1 MLCLSN
7 SPIDNKREA
16 LKISQTPTKRS
27 QKRNTHHIDLARSQN
42 SRLMG
47 RLANPNLNLR
57 AGLTKPGKLFSL
69 SHNKRLQKLDPSLR
83 NKTDN
88 PKDARRKM
96 NRTVGQGAGLDML
109 RLRQYNTNSSIQEM
123 ERNTAGKANHENPN
137 TRSGRQMD
145 HFVDFDN
152 IRERRD
158 IEEQINMKRKEDTNI
173 VDSKH
178 LIDLTRRVKQ
188 NKKRQKEKRKR
199 KKLEEQTGQEV
210 VKISKTNL
218 RQSGYHSQRVDW
230 QSLKTKNKDDFQSY
244 REGYGPKPQ
253 RRMDPL
259 ELVDYIGKR
268 GQNKKK
274 SNGDVGLRE
283 FEASRGMSRGGSPRG
298 DRKRLKQKKWAKS
311 SLRSE
316 RGLIRLGVGPSHRE
330 VQSQVGSVYS
340 EHRGSHHLGTGAGF
354 ESENTNIYQGKNQ
367 FAHKARKSL
376 LENQREGKVL
386 LRDSEGREYWVPLSV
401 LAGQHPEPSQPAAKI
416 KSQRDIGNSNRDIGN
431 SPTDKWNTR
440 KIPHGLETEIQME
453 DSVASLKEQIMKE
466 AREEGLPNNPA
477 VESLN
482 INKEVLPA
490 NCKNSPTHLQNS
502 QLSGHRPAQ
511 KRFEIFTEEGTK
523 EQSGKHPRAG
533 LMGIYGREPK
543 GKRKMRMK
551 QGQIKKMKQMKKEE
565 EMLNR
570 ANEKAGRLEAKL
582 NDLRDERETLKEREN
597 AKYMESLRSWELDS
611 FAREGWGQS
620 ENHGNGMATFG
631 GRNPDLD
638 NHHHNSN
645 HIENPYE
652 EGMQD
657 GDGDLKNLNID
668 FGEGR
673 KMADNLGKLRDD
685 SFGKIGKQAK
695 KEFVLDLQTEEKK
708 RQVDVSREPS
718 PLRGQEGLLEEL
730 LSEGEES
737 KLKARKS
744 LKPDASPL
752 RNKQKYIRVSGKET
766 SGKKF
771 EIFGSES
778 NVDPSE
784 SLKSISS
791 VKSAKRRQNQADTV
805 ITYSNHNQG
814 KKARV
819 FVLMGDDDDSDE
831 PVDVEV
837 PKQPNVSSR
846 YDSEKLNTNNAMML
860 KGFQGQMAMNLELNM
875 DLDHHT
881 ALNQDNKPNEIER
894 NIEIEPVFDSGKETD
909 LMESQEIQDTNVVVK
924 EMGDNLLY
932 KERRRELRE
941 SEGNLYSGKVNV
953 SSKKK
958 INQSNMSGRKKSVK
972 DGDRLFESRV
982 SKDGRRRIELGRDRM
997 KSNRVLQDLK
1007 RFSKEIEIPMLGVRA
1022 KQRKPNVIRRKRNRH
1037 KKNAHSEHIPD
1048 AYTEFVQK
1056 LGAPIHDHLKI
1067 NNMTPALSRKGS
1079 SDVDGNSD
1087 GSRES
1092 MTGFGRDRL
1101 MDNDNVINVRKAKS
1115 KQTQG
1120 EGKRQPISRRGSTRK
1135 IQKSD
1140 VHASQSRDQNVKQE
1154 KGWHR
1159 GNTAGSENRDLRVE
1173 PGFKQKRVFED
1184 YQQEDYSGLFGGVEG
1199 SGGFSHRQEVSDIEE
1214 PELQEPEMVFRKKKW
1229 SEHGET
1235 TEKVLVTSD
1244 ASPDQADQTPHDVQ
1258 AREGLDKHGTPDFGM
1273 KSKMGDPKKVFLE
1286 DHDQNKY
1293 GSSKA
1298 SNNAA
1303 KQTPQRVKVK
1313 KRKRRINFIDLE
1325 ENQRRNEADIGSVSS
1340 RGQGKTGGVV
1350 PSLPH
1355 QNRERLKLIERRRLR
1370 EIQAFKRKKAQ
1381 RPEEA
1386 NYQRS
1391 KTKDKS
1397 AKINSN
1403 YQAIPANPQ
1412 KITAG
1417 NPNMVQS
1424 RTKNVN
1430 HKSCKSSSSPREDA
1444 SSKGQSNMAPNSIVN
1459 SFGNHTPAQRSSRSN
1474 RISITII
1481 SHQSSRNSEIN
1492 NIRINHSMKN
1502 SKEGKSIQ
1510 NSQRESG
1517 NVFRIDSPD
1526 AGNGE
1531 TGPNRRVQIDVRA
1544 SKTGVQGVG
1553 VEVDSNNFTL
1563 GNQQLERQLG
1573 QPEIG
1578 MLAFVSFCL
1587 FLRESFR

>member
-1 MLCLSN
+1 
-7 SPIDNKREA
+7 
-16 LKISQTPTKRS
+16 
-27 QKRNTHHIDLARSQN
+27 
-42 SRLMG
+42 
-47 RLANPNLNLR
+47 
-57 AGLTKPGKLFSL
+57 
-69 SHNKRLQKLDPSLR
+69 
-83 NKTDN
+83 
-88 PKDARRKM
+88 M
-96 NRTVGQGAGLDML
+96 NRTVGQGAGPDML
-109 RLRQYNTNSSIQEM
+109 RLRQYHTNSSIQEV
-123 ERNTAGKANHENPN
+123 ERNTAGKANHENKN
-137 TRSGRQMD
+137 TRSGRQID

-158 IEEQINMKRKEDTNI
+158 IEDQINMKRKEESNI

-199 KKLEEQTGQEV
+199 KHLEELTGRDV
-210 VKISKTNL
+210 VKIPKTKL
-218 RQSGYHSQRVDW
+218 RESGYHSQRIDW

-244 REGYGPKPQ
+244 REGYGPQPQ

-268 GQNKKK
+268 GQNKKRN
-274 SNGDVGLRE
+274 NGEVGLQE
-283 FEASRGMSRGGSPRG
+283 FEASRGMSRGGSPREK
-298 DRKRLKQKKWAKS
+298 RKRLNQKKWAKS

-316 RGLIRLGVGPSHRE
+316 RGLVRLGLGPTHRE
-330 VQSQVGSVYS
+330 VQSQVGSEYN
-340 EHRGSHHLGTGAGF
+340 ENRGSHHLGTGF
-354 ESENTNIYQGKNQ
+354 ESENTNIYQGKNS

-376 LENQREGKVL
+376 IENQREGKVL

-401 LAGQHPEPSQPAAKI
+401 LAGQHPEPSQPPAKI
-416 KSQRDIGNSNRDIGN
+416 RSQRDIGNSNRDIGN
-431 SPTDKWNTR
+431 SPIHKWNNR
-440 KIPHGLETEIQME
+440 KIRQSQETEVQME

-466 AREEGLPNNPA
+466 TREEALPNNPA
-477 VESLN
+477 IESLN
-482 INKEVLPA
+482 INQDVLPA
-490 NCKNSPTHLQNS
+490 NCKNSPTHVQNS
-502 QLSGHRPAQ
+502 QLSGHRSEK

-523 EQSGKHPRAG
+523 EQSVKHPRGG

-565 EMLNR
+565 ELLNR
-570 ANEKAGRLEAKL
+570 ANAKASRLEDKL
-582 NDLRDERETLKEREN
+582 NDFRDERETLKEREN

-611 FAREGWGQS
+611 FARDGWGQS

-631 GRNPDLD
+631 GRSTERDK
-638 NHHHNSN
+638 NHNN
-645 HIENPYE
+645 NNTNTKNPYDQGM
-652 EGMQD
+652 EG
-657 GDGDLKNLNID
+657 GDGDLKIPNID
-668 FGEGR
+668 LAEER
-673 KMADNLGKLRDD
+673 QIADDSGKLRDD
-685 SFGKIGKQAK
+685 SFGIIGKRAK
-695 KEFVLDLQTEEKK
+695 KEFVLDLQTEEKN
-708 RQVDVSREPS
+708 RQDNVSREPS

-737 KLKARKS
+737 RLKVNKS
-744 LKPDASPL
+744 AKPAASPI
-752 RNKQKYIRVSGKET
+752 RNKQKYIRVGGKEK

-784 SLKSISS
+784 TLKSNSS
-791 VKSAKRRQNQADTV
+791 AKSAKRRQNQGDTV

-819 FVLMGDDDDSDE
+819 FVLMGDEEEDEDSEE
-831 PVDVEV
+831 PADVEG

-860 KGFQGQMAMNLELNM
+860 KGFQGQMAMNLQVNM
-875 DLDHHT
+875 DLDLDHHS
-881 ALNQDNKPNEIER
+881 ALNQEHKPDEIER
-894 NIEIEPVFDSGKETD
+894 NIEIQQVFDSEKETD

-941 SEGNLYSGKVNV
+941 SEGNLYSGKVNTN
-953 SSKKK
+953 SKKN

-972 DGDRLFESRV
+972 DGERLFESRV

-1007 RFSKEIEIPMLGVRA
+1007 RFSKEIAIPMLGVRV
-1022 KQRKPNVIRRKRNRH
+1022 KKGKPNVIRRKRNRH
-1037 KKNAHSEHIPD
+1037 KKNALSEHIPD
-1048 AYTEFVQK
+1048 VFTEFVRK
-1056 LGAPIHDHLKI
+1056 LHIPIHGQLKV

-1079 SDVDGNSD
+1079 SDVEGHSD
-1087 GSRES
+1087 DSRGSLG
-1092 MTGFGRDRL
+1092 GFGRDRL
-1101 MDNDNVINVRKAKS
+1101 IDNDNVINVRKGKS

-1120 EGKRQPISRRGSTRK
+1120 ETKRQPISRRGSTRK

-1140 VHASQSRDQNVKQE
+1140 VHQSQSRDQNVKKE
-1154 KGWHR
+1154 SGWHR
-1159 GNTAGSENRDLRVE
+1159 GNTSGSGNRDIRIE
-1173 PGFKQKRVFED
+1173 PGFKNKRVFED

-1214 PELQEPEMVFRKKKW
+1214 PEIEEPEMVFRKKKW

-1235 TEKVLVTSD
+1235 TEKVQVTSD
-1244 ASPDQADQTPHDVQ
+1244 ASPEQAGETPHELQ
-1258 AREGLDKHGTPDFGM
+1258 AKEGLDKHGTPDFGM
-1273 KSKMGDPKKVFLE
+1273 MNKIGEPKKVFLE

-1325 ENQRRNEADIGSVSS
+1325 ENQRRNEADLGSVSS
-1340 RGQGKTGGVV
+1340 RGQAKAGGVV

-1381 RPEEA
+1381 RPVEA

-1397 AKINSN
+1397 GKINTN
-1403 YQAIPANPQ
+1403 YQAKQNNRQMPIPSNPQ
-1412 KITAG
+1412 IINAG
-1417 NPNMVQS
+1417 NPNMGQP
-1424 RTKNVN
+1424 RTKNIN
-1430 HKSCKSSSSPREDA
+1430 QKSCKSSSSPREDV

-1526 AGNGE
+1526 LGNGE
-1531 TGPNRRVQIDVRA
+1531 TGPKRRVQIDVRA
-1544 SKTGVQGVG
+1544 SKVEVQGVG

-1563 GNQQLERQLG
+1563 GNQQLGRQLG

-1578 MLAFVSFCL
+1578 ILAFASFYLLLRKCL
-1587 FLRESFR
+1587 C